1 VSLRDA
7 TVGLAVAAL
16 TTALLAACGSGDPGG
31 AASGPTTAAS
41 SAGSSASA
49 SMSSSPPASPE
60 PAVVDVA
67 VTVRGGRVTPP
78 THRVKVRRGQTV
90 RLRVTSDV
98 ADEVHV
104 HGFDLKKDVGAGQ
117 TATIEF
123 VADQPGLDEVEL
135 ESAGLQLVQLE
146 IR

>member
-1 VSLRDA
+1 MSP
-7 TVGLAVAAL
+7 
-16 TTALLAACGSGDPGG
+16 S
-31 AASGPTTAAS
+31 PTAS
-41 SAGSSASA
+41 SG
-49 SMSSSPPASPE
+49 
-60 PAVVDVA
+60 PAVVEVA

-104 HGFDLKKDVGAGQ
+104 HGFDLKKDVAAGK

-135 ESAGLQLVQLE
+135 EAAGLQLVQLE